1 WPTITTP
8 YYDWFD
14 TTPTYVNYTCGGRL
28 DWHYGTFNSPFY
40 PGNYP
45 NNARC
50 VWNIVVPTNTIVTVD
65 FIDVQ

>member
-1 WPTITTP
+1 
-8 YYDWFD
+8 WFD